1 MGPIRG
7 LLCLC
12 LWLSGS
18 PCSVLLLA
26 TAVASLPRLLLVLVL
41 LHMHPFRASVTI
53 SALTTAG
60 SRVTESACC
69 SWATMAPKK
78 KQSSKRTQSS
88 QNARPSKV
96 ARPDAPLIEREEL
109 AEASA
114 KPDRKLK
121 PRTTEE
127 NTKKRERENFKDHN
141 YADKHHQSRMTRPC
155 VKLCMLTCTFRST
168 ICNVPG

>member
-78 KQSSKRTQSS
+78 KQSSKRKQSS

-109 AEASA
+109 DEASG
-114 KPDRKLK
+114 KRDRTLR

-127 NTKKRERENFKDHN
+127 DTRKCERDNFKGYT
-141 YADKHHQSRMTRPC
+141 YADKHHNIKAGKELASDFVC
-155 VKLCMLTCTFRST
+155 
-168 ICNVPG
+168 